1 MLQQVVEQLMS
12 NAAAAGEQCNCVLA
26 TCHCTVVHLRAAL
39 THPCRPA
46 EGQQWVKSML
56 NIKSNTLRTLW
67 QFRQSLLE
75 WESLLHFQHTLS
87 KVCQPTGLEAHQS
100 ISRANMQHVRPA
112 LCTTEQG

>member
-12 NAAAAGEQCNCVLA
+12 GAAAAGEQCNCLLA
-26 TCHCTVVHLRAAL
+26 TCHCTALHLTAAL
-39 THPCRPA
+39 THPCRPT

-75 WESLLHFQHTLS
+75 WESVLDFQHTLF
-87 KVCQPTGLEAHQS
+87 KVCPDH
-100 ISRANMQHVRPA
+100 
-112 LCTTEQG
+112 